1 MLNKKI
7 YGVSEIT
14 GFIKDA
20 IDNASLRDIWIEGEI
35 SNFRKA
41 AGNYFFYLKDEF
53 SILRCVMFS
62 VPDIELKDGMK
73 VLAKGDIRV
82 YERRGY
88 YQLYVR
94 EIKRSGIGELF
105 LKYLE
110 LKKKLEKEG
119 LFDESH
125 KKPLPWLPNKIGV
138 ITSVDGAAI
147 KDIIKVIR
155 KRFPVHIVL
164 YPVRVQGDGAA
175 AEIANAIEKMN
186 ARKDI
191 DVIIVGRGG
200 GSWEDLWA
208 FNEEIVARAIYNSKI
223 PIISAVGHERD
234 YTIADFVADMRAPAP
249 SAAAE
254 MAVPDM
260 RDVEARLLS
269 MVARM
274 EGAVRNRVE
283 RMKGRLDMFNEERF
297 LREIRRAVDR
307 NEENLNRLKEMLIF
321 LVKRK
326 VEVLRE
332 NIEMLS
338 RVLDSSSP
346 YKALER
352 GYAMVMLSNNEIFK
366 SVDDVD
372 VGDVV
377 RVRVKDGETKCQV
390 KEKKKI

>member
-1 MLNKKI
+1 
-7 YGVSEIT
+7 
-14 GFIKDA
+14 
-20 IDNASLRDIWIEGEI
+20 
-35 SNFRKA
+35 
-41 AGNYFFYLKDEF
+41 
-53 SILRCVMFS
+53 
-62 VPDIELKDGMK
+62 
-73 VLAKGDIRV
+73 
-82 YERRGY
+82 
-88 YQLYVR
+88 
-94 EIKRSGIGELF
+94 
-105 LKYLE
+105 
-110 LKKKLEKEG
+110 
-119 LFDESH
+119 
-125 KKPLPWLPNKIGV
+125 
-138 ITSVDGAAI
+138 VDGAAI

-254 MAVPDM
+254 MVVPDM
-260 RDVEARLLS
+260 RDVEARLFS

-283 RMKGRLDMFNEERF
+283 MMRGRLDMFNEERF
-297 LREIRRAVDR
+297 LREMRRVVDR
-307 NEENLNRLKEMLIF
+307 NEENLNKLKEMLIF

-326 VEVLRE
+326 VEVLKE
-332 NIEMLS
+332 NIEMLT

-352 GYAMVMLSNNEIFK
+352 GYAIVMLSNNEIFK